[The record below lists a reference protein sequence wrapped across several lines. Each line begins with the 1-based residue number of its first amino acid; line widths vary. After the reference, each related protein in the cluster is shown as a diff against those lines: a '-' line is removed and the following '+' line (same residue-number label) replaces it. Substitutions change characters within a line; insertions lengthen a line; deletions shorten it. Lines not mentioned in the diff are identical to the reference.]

1 MTAFRLL
8 VVGTATLALLFFGE
22 AAASARGSAMGGG
35 YGSLPPNYG
44 SLPPNYG
51 QIPSLRRPG
60 HGGHRPIRGGFIGGG
75 FIGGGVWVV
84 EREVPAYIA
93 REVVVREVP
102 VEAPPPPEPR
112 EPHVIGKTYASL
124 PGGCMKMIDEG
135 VSYYGCSG
143 EWYRETGSGSS
154 IRYTAV
160 KAP

>member
-8 VVGTATLALLFFGE
+8 IVGTATLALLFFGAT
-22 AAASARGSAMGGG
+22 AAAARSPAMGGG
-35 YGSLPPNYG
+35 YGTLPPNYG

-51 QIPSLRRPG
+51 KIPSFRRPG
-60 HGGHRPIRGGFIGGG
+60 HGGHPGRFRGRGFLT
-75 FIGGGVWVV
+75 GGVWIE
-84 EREVPAYIA
+84 EREVPVYIE

-102 VEAPPPPEPR
+102 VEAPPPPKPR
-112 EPHVIGKTYASL
+112 EPHVIGKSYASL

-143 EWYRETGSGSS
+143 EWYRETGSGSG